1 LVIRHGNTLLN
12 AGADASK
19 NPTQLRAGN
28 SARYCNFAS
37 GSEAREIAKAE
48 AHAVAISEGGG
59 DEPEYTRI
67 SEATFA
73 KVYAET
79 LLSGRRVKT
88 TPRSPR
94 SRK

>member
-1 LVIRHGNTLLN
+1 MLVGEIQ
-12 AGADASK
+12 AQYAV
-19 NPTQLRAGN
+19 
-28 SARYCNFAS
+28 ARES
-37 GSEAREIAKAE
+37 GDTDTIEISQAEAREIAKAE
-48 AHAVAISEGGG
+48 APAVAISEGGG